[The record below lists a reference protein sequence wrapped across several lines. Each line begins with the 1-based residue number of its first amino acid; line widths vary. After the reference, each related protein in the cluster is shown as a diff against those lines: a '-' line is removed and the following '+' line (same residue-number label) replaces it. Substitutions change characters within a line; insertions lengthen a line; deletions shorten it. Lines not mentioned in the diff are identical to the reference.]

1 MGGALA
7 ATTGLSTFG
16 HELPTDQMTIIPG
29 LAGSDV
35 PFLQVVYP
43 TANSVPLLSMSFFDS
58 VTGAKFSVADV
69 PLTAVIIPEP
79 GTLATAGMGLIGFVA
94 LASPVGLVS

>member
-1 MGGALA
+1 
-7 ATTGLSTFG
+7 
-16 HELPTDQMTIIPG
+16 MTIIPG

-58 VTGAKFSVADV
+58 VTG
-69 PLTAVIIPEP
+69 VIFRCRCASDCSNNSAP
-79 GTLATAGMGLIGFVA
+79 GTLALAGMGLIGFVA
-94 LASPVGLVS
+94 AMRAGRSSLVVV